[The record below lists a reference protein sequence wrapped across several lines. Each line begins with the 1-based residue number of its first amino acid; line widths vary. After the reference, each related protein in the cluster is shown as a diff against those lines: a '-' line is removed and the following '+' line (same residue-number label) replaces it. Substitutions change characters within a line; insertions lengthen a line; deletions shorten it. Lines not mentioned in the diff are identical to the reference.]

1 MLMRKVSKSLYN
13 QGSLTTSNRTLYMG
27 MVMVDSFSIRR
38 SPINENK
45 LCGPKA
51 SDFLLKKTYY
61 ITLNILYSY
70 RLLSHTTFIKS
81 SNVCTGTHCEYYI
94 KINQC
99 TLILYLLNKK
109 KNVDIQVLSY

>member
-1 MLMRKVSKSLYN
+1 
-13 QGSLTTSNRTLYMG
+13 MG

-70 RLLSHTTFIKS
+70 RLQHLSSHPTYVPVHT
-81 SNVCTGTHCEYYI
+81 YI
-94 KINQC
+94 I
-99 TLILYLLNKK
+99 LWILYKNKPMYIDSLFVK
-109 KNVDIQVLSY
+109 IKTNNVDIQVLSY

>member
-81 SNVCTGTHCEYYI
+81 SNVCTGTHLHYSVNKPMYI
-94 KINQC
+94 DSLFVKIKTN
-99 TLILYLLNKK
+99 
-109 KNVDIQVLSY
+109 NVDIQVLSY